1 MIIVF
6 RALLALLLVA
16 FVVMLGGIGLSY
28 YFVSRSLPDYNE
40 NFNLKN
46 LHQPVEI
53 IRSNNGVPHIFGA
66 QDDDVFFA
74 LGFAHAQDRLWQMTI
89 ARRTAQGRL
98 SEIFGSSTFKI
109 DELMRRLDLYG
120 LAKLSLHA
128 QDDTTKAALDAY
140 AAGVNAWLDE
150 INKKARGRGAPELF
164 FFASEI
170 APWMPEDSLALLKL
184 LAVEMSTHL
193 ESEVLRAR
201 LSLLLSP
208 EKLQDLLPDDPTE
221 GIISTPDYATLVPD
235 FAKRGTIQ
243 VVQSV
248 DMGPLSPF
256 KGKDFGGA
264 SNAWAAAPRR
274 AALGGALLANDPHT
288 GFTAPALWYLARLSL
303 QGHDIIGATIPGMPV
318 VFLGRNADLAWGMTS
333 SYLDDQDLMV
343 EMQDPSDPGRYRT
356 YDGWAPYIT
365 RPSIITIKDEVP
377 ITINLKW
384 SQNGPILPADQF
396 NLAAI
401 TPKGYD
407 IALSWT
413 ALDAADTS
421 MTALMGLMSSNSIYQ
436 AIEAGRNFIA
446 PSQNVTLADN
456 NNIAMVTYGAIPNRS
471 QDHQTQGRMP
481 ALGFVA
487 HNQWNGY
494 QPYFKNYRVVNPAA
508 GLLGN
513 TNNKLPASAFPDHIS
528 YDWGDTQRIQ
538 RWLSLMKTREV
549 HTRESFV
556 ETQLDTV
563 SPTARHLLP
572 LIGAEFWFA
581 DAAAPSGTPAARR
594 SKALA
599 LMVSWNGEMNEHMP
613 EPLIYAAWM
622 RALQDRLIR
631 DDLGPLANQ
640 FTNIDPLFLDRVFR
654 NVDEA
659 ARWCDIVQTS
669 GSETCPK
676 IAQEAL
682 DAALQT
688 LSETY
693 GDTIESWRWGD
704 AHQAVQDHPVLG
716 NVGLLRYLVNIRQST
731 SGGDNTLMRGLTRG
745 RGSNPYENVHGA
757 AYRGVYD
764 FADPDSSIFVLST
777 GQSGHPLSRHYDDLG
792 LLWRRGEYVPM
803 SLDPALARAGAA
815 GISHLQPLSP

>member
-1 MIIVF
+1 
-6 RALLALLLVA
+6 
-16 FVVMLGGIGLSY
+16 
-28 YFVSRSLPDYNE
+28 
-40 NFNLKN
+40 
-46 LHQPVEI
+46 
-53 IRSNNGVPHIFGA
+53 
-66 QDDDVFFA
+66 
-74 LGFAHAQDRLWQMTI
+74 
-89 ARRTAQGRL
+89 
-98 SEIFGSSTFKI
+98 
-109 DELMRRLDLYG
+109 
-120 LAKLSLHA
+120 
-128 QDDTTKAALDAY
+128 
-140 AAGVNAWLDE
+140 
-150 INKKARGRGAPELF
+150 
-164 FFASEI
+164 
-170 APWMPEDSLALLKL
+170 
-184 LAVEMSTHL
+184 
-193 ESEVLRAR
+193 
-201 LSLLLSP
+201 
-208 EKLQDLLPDDPTE
+208 
-221 GIISTPDYATLVPD
+221 
-235 FAKRGTIQ
+235 
-243 VVQSV
+243 
-248 DMGPLSPF
+248 
-256 KGKDFGGA
+256 
-264 SNAWAAAPRR
+264 
-274 AALGGALLANDPHT
+274 
-288 GFTAPALWYLARLSL
+288 
-303 QGHDIIGATIPGMPV
+303 
-318 VFLGRNADLAWGMTS
+318 
-333 SYLDDQDLMV
+333 
-343 EMQDPSDPGRYRT
+343 
-356 YDGWAPYIT
+356 
-365 RPSIITIKDEVP
+365 
-377 ITINLKW
+377 
-384 SQNGPILPADQF
+384 
-396 NLAAI
+396 
-401 TPKGYD
+401 
-407 IALSWT
+407 
-413 ALDAADTS
+413 
-421 MTALMGLMSSNSIYQ
+421 
-436 AIEAGRNFIA
+436 
-446 PSQNVTLADN
+446 
-456 NNIAMVTYGAIPNRS
+456 
-471 QDHQTQGRMP
+471 
-481 ALGFVA
+481 
-487 HNQWNGY
+487 
-494 QPYFKNYRVVNPAA
+494 
-508 GLLGN
+508 
-513 TNNKLPASAFPDHIS
+513 
-528 YDWGDTQRIQ
+528 
-538 RWLSLMKTREV
+538 MKTREV